1 MNRTGVG
8 LFVALL
14 VASAA
19 VAAVVVHARTPDL
32 ELQVTGFTSEIC
44 PQGSPR
50 ECRHMAN
57 RRHPERPW
65 TLHRRARLRF
75 FVRESDPDAT
85 VEIVGPNLTVIRTFH
100 RGPLAADREVAYI
113 WNGRDASG
121 SLVDPRDRYRL
132 RVILPSRDRDMV
144 YPRRIQVL
152 EAGSAR

>member
-1 MNRTGVG
+1 MNRTGIG
-8 LFVALL
+8 FFVALL

-50 ECRHMAN
+50 ECRDMAA
-57 RRHPERPW
+57 RRHPARAW
-65 TLHRRARLRF
+65 TLHRRARLAF
-75 FVRESDPDAT
+75 FVRESDPNAT
-85 VEIVGPNLTVIRTFH
+85 AQIVGPNLSVIRTFH
-100 RGPLAADREVAYI
+100 RGPLAADREVTYD
-113 WNGRDASG
+113 WNGRDSSG
-121 SLVDPRDRYRL
+121 RLVDPHERYRL

-152 EAGSAR
+152 EAGAAR